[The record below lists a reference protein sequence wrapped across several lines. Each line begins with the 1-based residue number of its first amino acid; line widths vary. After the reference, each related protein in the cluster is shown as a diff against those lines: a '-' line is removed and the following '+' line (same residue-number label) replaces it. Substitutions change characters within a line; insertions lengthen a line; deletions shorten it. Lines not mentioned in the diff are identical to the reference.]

1 MMGNMVSTLSLTR
14 LQKYSLFQKY
24 KARSATLQ
32 RGVSSRLIG
41 SQTSATHL
49 EMGTGHGF
57 CQLIEQRLL
66 DFGELCGIHHL
77 EYVFHLI
84 EKHDLFCAVH
94 LWPVAEK
101 AQDHLQCRLVNHSK
115 LGESLT
121 HFLSQRSILL
131 QKLHDTIR

>member
-32 RGVSSRLIG
+32 RGVSPRLSG
-41 SQTSATHL
+41 VKSGPTHL

-66 DFGELCGIHHL
+66 DFGELSGIHHL
-77 EYVFHLI
+77 KYVFHLVK
-84 EKHDLFCAVH
+84 KHDLFCAVH

-101 AQDHLQCRLVNHSK
+101 AQDHLQRRLVK
-115 LGESLT
+115 L
-121 HFLSQRSILL
+121 
-131 QKLHDTIR
+131 

>member
-32 RGVSSRLIG
+32 RESVPGYRESKRG
-41 SQTSATHL
+41 ATHL

-57 CQLIEQRLL
+57 CQLIEQRFL
-66 DFGELCGIHHL
+66 DFGELSRIHHL
-77 EYVFHLI
+77 KYVFNLVK
-84 EKHDLFCAVH
+84 KHDLFCAVH

-101 AQDHLQCRLVNHSK
+101 AQDHLQRSFSK
-115 LGESLT
+115 S
-121 HFLSQRSILL
+121 
-131 QKLHDTIR
+131 